1 MIKPFQENSLV
12 SVWGDDRMKKS
23 IAVFATGKKSSLVMA
38 QQIRQV
44 FSNESISV
52 SAYWLEGLVNNP
64 QPPVMADLALISCQ
78 ATQSTLAPF
87 IHPAVPLIIANRT
100 LKVDVIDQLIDLPA
114 GSKTL
119 LITKTDI
126 GTTEAMQTLS
136 ELGFSHF
143 SVHSFLTDDYMF
155 CSSISTILLF
165 DEPDQIPAQAK
176 RIIDLG
182 VREIELS
189 SLVELACKLNEPLK
203 TNIPVSI
210 KYLQEIVDRSQR
222 MLKATKLIDL
232 LNRQLSVVLNKVTD
246 CLIVVDVDFIIRFFN
261 DTARAFIGPAGSHAI
276 GEPLKNFIPELHE
289 YISHQHEGKY
299 DKCVVMIAAHNY
311 HVNLQYFSDI
321 TGEQSS
327 TIITLRNVTE
337 VLRMET
343 EVRQALHK
351 RGHVAQYS
359 FANIIGDSAVLR
371 ETIRIAKK
379 LAASDLNVLIY
390 GENGT
395 GKELFAHSIHNA
407 SARFENP
414 FVAVNCAALSPSLLE
429 SELFGYEEGAF
440 TGAKKGGKMG
450 LIEQADKGTLFLDE
464 IGDITL
470 DAQTKLL
477 RVLQERAL
485 MRIGGGRIIPVN
497 IRIIAATNRD
507 LRSMVANGQFRQDLF
522 FRLFV
527 APLAIPPLRTRREDI
542 PALLRHFMVE
552 NQIDSHYADEELL
565 ESLRKYS
572 WPGNIRELNSIV
584 QYAGVICDNKASFKN
599 AVACRID
606 AIPDRLPTIPID
618 LSPEELP
625 LYLSILSLFSK
636 AKSQKIHLGRKLLSD
651 HLQREYPKITEQALR
666 SRLVKLTKAGFLI
679 SGIGRQGTQIT
690 DNGERFRISH
700 FKNI

>member
-1 MIKPFQENSLV
+1 
-12 SVWGDDRMKKS
+12 MKKS

-44 FSNESISV
+44 FSNETISV
-52 SAYWLEGLVNNP
+52 NAYWLEELVNNP
-64 QPPVMADLALISCQ
+64 QPPVRSDLALISCR
-78 ATQSTLAPF
+78 ATRSTLTPF
-87 IHPAVPLIIANRT
+87 IHRDVPLIIANRT

-126 GTTEAMQTLS
+126 GTTEAMHTLS

-143 SVHSFLTDDYMF
+143 SIHSFLRDDSSF

-165 DEPDQIPAQAK
+165 DEPDQIPAWAK
-176 RIIDLG
+176 KIIDLG

-189 SLVELACKLNEPLK
+189 SLVEIAFKLNEPLN

-222 MLKATKLIDL
+222 MLKSTKLIDL

-246 CLIVVDVDFIIRFFN
+246 CLIVVDADCIIRFLN
-261 DTARAFIGPAGSHAI
+261 DTARAFLGTSENHAI
-276 GEPLKNFIPELHE
+276 GEPLRNYIPELQDFICLNQDGSSE
-289 YISHQHEGKY
+289 KRIIT
-299 DKCVVMIAAHNY
+299 IASQTY
-311 HVNLQYFSDI
+311 HVHRQNFTDVAGYQL
-321 TGEQSS
+321 S
-327 TIITLRNVTE
+327 TIIALRNVTE

-351 RGHVAQYS
+351 RGHIAQYN
-359 FANIIGDSAVLR
+359 FGDIIGNSPILQ

-379 LAASDLNVLIY
+379 LASSDLNVLIY

-407 SARFENP
+407 SARFANP
-414 FVAVNCAALSPSLLE
+414 FIAVNCAALSPSLLE
-429 SELFGYEEGAF
+429 SELFGYEDGAF
-440 TGAKKGGKMG
+440 TGAKKGGKSG

-470 DAQTKLL
+470 EAQTKLL

-485 MRIGGGRIIPVN
+485 MRIGGDRIIPVN
-497 IRIIAATNRD
+497 IRIIAATNKD
-507 LRSMVANGQFRQDLF
+507 LKSMVANGQFRQDLF

-527 APLAIPPLRTRREDI
+527 APLAIPPLRVRCGDI
-542 PALLRHFMVE
+542 PALFRHFMIE
-552 NQIDSHYADEELL
+552 NQIDLHYVDDELL
-565 ESLRKYS
+565 ENLNKYS
-572 WPGNIRELNSIV
+572 WPGNIRELSSVV
-584 QYAGVICDNKASFKN
+584 QYAGVICEDNVSYKA
-599 AVACRID
+599 AVTARI
-606 AIPDRLPTIPID
+606 APRAASLSRFPID
-618 LSPEELP
+618 LNPEDLP
-625 LYLSILSLFSK
+625 LYLSILTLFAI
-636 AKSQKIHLGRKLLSD
+636 AKQQGMHMGRKLLVT
-651 HLQREYPKITEQALR
+651 HLQGEHPEMTEQSLR
-666 SRLVKLTKAGFLI
+666 SRLKKLKNAGFII

-690 DNGERFRISH
+690 DRGENFRTSY
-700 FKNI
+700 FKKS